1 MKEATGELN
10 LAVIVAISI
19 GILAAFFFGVLWPM
33 IDNNFQRTAQC
44 NKAVCNCSKEVRES
58 AENQTG
64 LANRCKCASTK
75 DDLSSGDESKIFYC
89 PFKG

>member
-10 LAVIVAISI
+10 MTVIVSISI

-33 IDNNFQRTAQC
+33 INGNFQKNSQC
-44 NKAVCNCSKEVRES
+44 NKALCDCAKTTRENIEKETGRKNNCLCKE
-58 AENQTG
+58 NT
-64 LANRCKCASTK
+64 NST
-75 DDLSSGDESKIFYC
+75 STFYC

>member
-10 LAVIVAISI
+10 MTVIVSISI

-33 IDNNFQRTAQC
+33 INENFQKNSQC
-44 NKAVCNCSKEVRES
+44 NKAICNCAKTTRES
-58 AENQTG
+58 IESETG
-64 LANRCKCASTK
+64 KKNNCLCKEKSDSETT
-75 DDLSSGDESKIFYC
+75 FYC

>member
-10 LAVIVAISI
+10 LTVIVSISI

-33 IDNNFQRTAQC
+33 INGNFKSTSQC
-44 NKAVCNCSKEVRES
+44 NKALCDCSKSVREAVERDTNLKS
-58 AENQTG
+58 H
-64 LANRCKCASTK
+64 CSCHSK
-75 DDLSSGDESKIFYC
+75 DDENNTFYC

>member
-33 IDNNFQRTAQC
+33 IDTNFQRNAQC
-44 NKAVCNCSKEVRES
+44 NKKLEKM
-58 AENQTG
+58 
-64 LANRCKCASTK
+64 L
-75 DDLSSGDESKIFYC
+75 KIK
-89 PFKG
+89 PD

>member
-33 IDNNFQRTAQC
+33 IDTNFQK
-44 NKAVCNCSKEVRES
+44 N

-75 DDLSSGDESKIFYC
+75 DDLLSGDESKIFYC